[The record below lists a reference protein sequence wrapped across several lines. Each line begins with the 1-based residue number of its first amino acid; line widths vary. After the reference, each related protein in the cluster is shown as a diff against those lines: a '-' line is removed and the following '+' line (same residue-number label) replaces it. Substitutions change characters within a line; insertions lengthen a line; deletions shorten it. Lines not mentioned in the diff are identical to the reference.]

1 MEIQTIVF
9 EAWMCRICLGQG
21 SYHIFED
28 HLLPPP
34 TSEETSTAI
43 KVPQGRRRSCSA
55 NSVSIVDALNYFCEF
70 KISPSEI
77 VNEPTMLCEGCCAAL
92 LQAYQFRIKLNEAEC
107 LLRSRDGLDGEDA
120 DDATSTKTGL
130 TLQLEEIEPF
140 LDDPSQVPEDA
151 LPPVKPPKIHHAKP
165 RFQLTNQ
172 VSNILRHVAASSGS
186 EKRKDLDEPSLDS
199 STPKKIQRRNEDSG
213 HLDKTL
219 IVPNYIFANELD
231 GDGQPE
237 KTILL
242 VEPTTVSPSNLTPP
256 EPPEVEPGDPSVAA
270 YCKHCPKAFS
280 SPQHLLAHTKSTH
293 LCQHCL
299 KHLPTAADRNR
310 HVREEH
316 KSFRCGLCSTF
327 QTAYAANL
335 RTHLRRTHS
344 VALPAHV
351 SILQQHCS
359 VPARPE
365 EVPVGIGE
373 GLPEGNK

>member
-9 EAWMCRICLGQG
+9 ESWMCRICLGQG
-21 SYHIFED
+21 SVHIFED

-34 TSEETSTAI
+34 PATLEQTSTAV
-43 KVPQGRRRSCSA
+43 KTQGRGGCSPNA
-55 NSVSIVDALNYFCEF
+55 VSIVDALNYFCEF

-107 LLRSRDGLDGEDA
+107 LLRSRDGLDGDDA

-140 LDDPSQVPEDA
+140 LDDPSPVSEEVVPPA
-151 LPPVKPPKIHHAKP
+151 KPPKIHHAKP

-186 EKRKDLDEPSLDS
+186 EKRKELDEPSLDS
-199 STPKKIQRRNEDSG
+199 STPKKIPRRSEDSG
-213 HLDKTL
+213 HLNQTL
-219 IVPNYIFANELD
+219 IVPNYIFANEIDED
-231 GDGQPE
+231 GRAD

-242 VEPTTVSPSNLTPP
+242 VEPVAVSTSNLTPP
-256 EPPEVEPGDPSVAA
+256 EPPEGYPSIA

-299 KHLPTAADRNR
+299 RHLPTAADRNR

-316 KSFRCGLCSTF
+316 TSFRCTLCSTF
-327 QTAYAANL
+327 QTSYAANL
-335 RTHLRRTHS
+335 RTHLRRTHA

-351 SILQQHCS
+351 SILQQPS
-359 VPARPE
+359 VPDGPE
-365 EVPVGIGE
+365 EIPAGQG
-373 GLPEGNK
+373 PQEGNK